1 MSGPSSGVLACLT
14 AHYMTRAT
22 PPSETPRTRCQIQP
36 FVCQMAH
43 MHQLT
48 SWKTLVWS
56 VLDVWPLL
64 ITKKTVKASRN
75 IQRARLQ
82 LLHCLLLMRPLDDA
96 GGNQD
101 LHVFRVFE
109 CLSLMLYD
117 LTITCCGWL
126 KKIFNEK

>member
-14 AHYMTRAT
+14 AHYTTRAT

-48 SWKTLVWS
+48 NWKTLVWS

-64 ITKKTVKASRN
+64 ITKKNSESVEKHTESKATTT
-75 IQRARLQ
+75 
-82 LLHCLLLMRPLDDA
+82 P
-96 GGNQD
+96 
-101 LHVFRVFE
+101 
-109 CLSLMLYD
+109 
-117 LTITCCGWL
+117 
-126 KKIFNEK
+126 